1 MLARPEHAQVRERM
15 GALPLCSFWG
25 SFPILLLEMV
35 STVSHYFQVPASTG
49 CLAVWICLVHP
60 SCFSWCT
67 TCNTMLEVK
76 TPQVKTPAGRTPV
89 QSLPQMPSNSSPIF
103 SACNL
108 DNYCSMLCLPSMSTL
123 QIYLLYCVLYNI
135 GIYYFLFFSI
145 VFLSYICCRGVR
157 RNMATAKASETARNI
172 ISTQWLHETTRPD

>member
-15 GALPLCSFWG
+15 GALPLCPFWG

-89 QSLPQMPSNSSPIF
+89 QSLPQMLSNSSPIF

-145 VFLSYICCRGVR
+145 VFFIINLLPRCAKKYGHSQSLRDCKKHYKHPV
-157 RNMATAKASETARNI
+157 AT
-172 ISTQWLHETTRPD
+172 